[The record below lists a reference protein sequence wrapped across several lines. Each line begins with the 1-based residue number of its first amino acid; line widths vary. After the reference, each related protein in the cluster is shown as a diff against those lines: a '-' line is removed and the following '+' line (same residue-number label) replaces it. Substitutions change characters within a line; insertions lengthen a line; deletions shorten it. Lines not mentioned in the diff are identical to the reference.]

1 MIRYIHEPTEKMQLL
16 VVRRNPEMITLL
28 ENPCERAQ
36 LLAVMADSGLITA
49 IGSPSAN
56 TQLSVVRKDPHLI
69 REISVPDWKAQ
80 LYAVGQDP
88 ELIRFISE
96 PAEKVQLSVLNGDA
110 SLIRL
115 VRTPTEKA
123 QMLAV
128 GRNSSLIGHIKNPT
142 EKVQLM
148 AVHDSPANILRIK
161 NPSRQACLS
170 CLGSVMP
177 GGTAGIHFKE
187 DISEAVK
194 NLFTRLGEIEE
205 RYGELMRDAG
215 HMDTYDARYEATEK
229 AEAYRTR
236 KISAAVG
243 TFRKEAVLETSAVPE
258 KTVAVEK
265 TEATEAQPSSGE
277 MRFKGGRR
285 ELTLDD
291 GTELQARW
299 VLACDG
305 AESHTRRLAGI
316 GVSRFEYRQ
325 HCMLINID
333 TDFAQEDI
341 TWQQFTPSGPRAFL
355 PLPGRHGSLVWYDS
369 PARIRALAAMSNE
382 ALAVEVRRHFPSRL
396 GGFTVTGKGSFPLV
410 RRHANDYHA
419 GRVVLLG
426 DAAHTINP
434 LAGQGVNLGFK
445 DVACWA
451 GLLGKAGAQWH
462 ELALAGRYEGRRR
475 PDNLLMQSG
484 MDLFYGVFS
493 NEIGP
498 LRLARNLALNLA
510 DKAGPLK
517 EMALRYA
524 LGLV

>member
-1 MIRYIHEPTEKMQLL
+1 MEQCDIAIVGAGMVGAATA
-16 VVRRNPEMITLL
+16 
-28 ENPCERAQ
+28 C
-36 LLAVMADSGLITA
+36 LLAAEG
-49 IGSPSAN
+49 
-56 TQLSVVRKDPHLI
+56 LSVRVI
-69 REISVPDWKAQ
+69 E
-80 LYAVGQDP
+80 
-88 ELIRFISE
+88 
-96 PAEKVQLSVLNGDA
+96 
-110 SLIRL
+110 
-115 VRTPTEKA
+115 
-123 QMLAV
+123 
-128 GRNSSLIGHIKNPT
+128 
-142 EKVQLM
+142 
-148 AVHDSPANILRIK
+148 
-161 NPSRQACLS
+161 
-170 CLGSVMP
+170 
-177 GGTAGIHFKE
+177 
-187 DISEAVK
+187 
-194 NLFTRLGEIEE
+194 TRLPEPYAPEQPLDLRVSAISQASVALLTRAGAWQYLQQMRLCPYRRLETWELDGFATRFDAVDLGLPQLGYIIENRLIQLALLKRME
-205 RYGELMRDAG
+205 DFPTIQT
-215 HMDTYDARYEATEK
+215 HTP
-229 AEAYRTR
+229 
-236 KISAAVG
+236 AAV
-243 TFRKEAVLETSAVPE
+243 TSLRQSADDAV
-258 KTVAVEK
+258 
-265 TEATEAQPSSGE
+265 
-277 MRFKGGRR
+277 
-285 ELTLDD
+285 LTLDD

-355 PLPGRHGSLVWYDS
+355 PLPGCHGSLVWYDS

-396 GGFTVTGKGSFPLV
+396 GGFTVTAKGSFPLV

-445 DVACWA
+445 DVACWT

>member
-1 MIRYIHEPTEKMQLL
+1 MEQCDIAIVGAGMVGAATA
-16 VVRRNPEMITLL
+16 
-28 ENPCERAQ
+28 C
-36 LLAVMADSGLITA
+36 LLAAEG
-49 IGSPSAN
+49 
-56 TQLSVVRKDPHLI
+56 LSVRVI
-69 REISVPDWKAQ
+69 E
-80 LYAVGQDP
+80 
-88 ELIRFISE
+88 
-96 PAEKVQLSVLNGDA
+96 
-110 SLIRL
+110 
-115 VRTPTEKA
+115 
-123 QMLAV
+123 
-128 GRNSSLIGHIKNPT
+128 
-142 EKVQLM
+142 
-148 AVHDSPANILRIK
+148 
-161 NPSRQACLS
+161 
-170 CLGSVMP
+170 
-177 GGTAGIHFKE
+177 
-187 DISEAVK
+187 
-194 NLFTRLGEIEE
+194 TRLPEPYAPEQSLDLRVSAISQASVALLTRAGAWQYLQQMRLCPYRRLETWELDGFATRFDAVDLGLPQLGYIIENRLIQLALLKRME
-205 RYGELMRDAG
+205 DYPTIQT
-215 HMDTYDARYEATEK
+215 HTP
-229 AEAYRTR
+229 
-236 KISAAVG
+236 AAV
-243 TFRKEAVLETSAVPE
+243 TSLRQSADDAV
-258 KTVAVEK
+258 
-265 TEATEAQPSSGE
+265 
-277 MRFKGGRR
+277 
-285 ELTLDD
+285 LTLDD

-396 GGFTVTGKGSFPLV
+396 GGFTVTDKGSFPLV

>member
-1 MIRYIHEPTEKMQLL
+1 MEQCDIAIVGAGMVGAATA
-16 VVRRNPEMITLL
+16 
-28 ENPCERAQ
+28 C
-36 LLAVMADSGLITA
+36 LLAAEG
-49 IGSPSAN
+49 
-56 TQLSVVRKDPHLI
+56 LSVRVI
-69 REISVPDWKAQ
+69 E
-80 LYAVGQDP
+80 
-88 ELIRFISE
+88 
-96 PAEKVQLSVLNGDA
+96 
-110 SLIRL
+110 
-115 VRTPTEKA
+115 
-123 QMLAV
+123 
-128 GRNSSLIGHIKNPT
+128 
-142 EKVQLM
+142 
-148 AVHDSPANILRIK
+148 
-161 NPSRQACLS
+161 
-170 CLGSVMP
+170 
-177 GGTAGIHFKE
+177 
-187 DISEAVK
+187 
-194 NLFTRLGEIEE
+194 TRLPEPYAPEQPLDLRVSAISQASVALLTRAGAWQYLQQMRLCPYRRLETWELDGFATRFDAVDLGLPQLGYIIENRLIQLALLKRME
-205 RYGELMRDAG
+205 DFPTIQT
-215 HMDTYDARYEATEK
+215 HTP
-229 AEAYRTR
+229 
-236 KISAAVG
+236 AAVTSLRQG
-243 TFRKEAVLETSAVPE
+243 ADDAV
-258 KTVAVEK
+258 
-265 TEATEAQPSSGE
+265 
-277 MRFKGGRR
+277 
-285 ELTLDD
+285 LTLDD

-355 PLPGRHGSLVWYDS
+355 PVPGRHGSLVWYDS

-396 GGFTVTGKGSFPLV
+396 GGFTVTAKGSFPLV

-445 DVACWA
+445 DVACWT

>member
-1 MIRYIHEPTEKMQLL
+1 MEQCDIAIVGAGMVGAATA
-16 VVRRNPEMITLL
+16 
-28 ENPCERAQ
+28 C
-36 LLAVMADSGLITA
+36 LLAAEG
-49 IGSPSAN
+49 
-56 TQLSVVRKDPHLI
+56 LSVRVI
-69 REISVPDWKAQ
+69 E
-80 LYAVGQDP
+80 
-88 ELIRFISE
+88 
-96 PAEKVQLSVLNGDA
+96 
-110 SLIRL
+110 
-115 VRTPTEKA
+115 
-123 QMLAV
+123 
-128 GRNSSLIGHIKNPT
+128 
-142 EKVQLM
+142 
-148 AVHDSPANILRIK
+148 
-161 NPSRQACLS
+161 
-170 CLGSVMP
+170 
-177 GGTAGIHFKE
+177 
-187 DISEAVK
+187 
-194 NLFTRLGEIEE
+194 TRLPEPYAPEQPLDLRVSAISQASVALLTRAGAWQYLQQMRLCPYRRLETWELDGFATRFDAVDLGLPQLGYIIENRLIQLALLKRME
-205 RYGELMRDAG
+205 DFPTIQT
-215 HMDTYDARYEATEK
+215 HTP
-229 AEAYRTR
+229 
-236 KISAAVG
+236 AAVTSLRQG
-243 TFRKEAVLETSAVPE
+243 ADDAV
-258 KTVAVEK
+258 
-265 TEATEAQPSSGE
+265 
-277 MRFKGGRR
+277 
-285 ELTLDD
+285 LTLDD

-396 GGFTVTGKGSFPLV
+396 GGFTVTDKGSFPLV

-484 MDLFYGVFS
+484 MDLFYWVFS

>member
-1 MIRYIHEPTEKMQLL
+1 MEQCDIAIVGAGMVGAATA
-16 VVRRNPEMITLL
+16 
-28 ENPCERAQ
+28 C
-36 LLAVMADSGLITA
+36 LLAAEG
-49 IGSPSAN
+49 
-56 TQLSVVRKDPHLI
+56 LSVRVI
-69 REISVPDWKAQ
+69 E
-80 LYAVGQDP
+80 
-88 ELIRFISE
+88 
-96 PAEKVQLSVLNGDA
+96 
-110 SLIRL
+110 
-115 VRTPTEKA
+115 
-123 QMLAV
+123 
-128 GRNSSLIGHIKNPT
+128 
-142 EKVQLM
+142 
-148 AVHDSPANILRIK
+148 
-161 NPSRQACLS
+161 
-170 CLGSVMP
+170 
-177 GGTAGIHFKE
+177 
-187 DISEAVK
+187 
-194 NLFTRLGEIEE
+194 TRLPEPYAPEQPLDLRVSAISQASVALLTRAGAWQYLQQMRLCPYRRLETWELDGFATRFDAVDLGLPQLGYIIENRLIQLAFLKRME
-205 RYGELMRDAG
+205 DFPTIQT
-215 HMDTYDARYEATEK
+215 HTP
-229 AEAYRTR
+229 
-236 KISAAVG
+236 AAVTSLRQG
-243 TFRKEAVLETSAVPE
+243 ADDAV
-258 KTVAVEK
+258 
-265 TEATEAQPSSGE
+265 
-277 MRFKGGRR
+277 
-285 ELTLDD
+285 LTLDD

-396 GGFTVTGKGSFPLV
+396 GGFTVTDKGSFPLV

>member
-1 MIRYIHEPTEKMQLL
+1 MEQCDIAIVGAGMVGAATACLLAAQGLSVRVIETQL
-16 VVRRNPEMITLL
+16 PEHYAPEQPLDLRVSAISQASVALL
-28 ENPCERAQ
+28 EQAGAWQHLQQMRLCPYRRLETWELDGFATRFDSADLGLPQ
-36 LLAVMADSGLITA
+36 LGYIIENRL
-49 IGSPSAN
+49 
-56 TQLSVVRKDPHLI
+56 
-69 REISVPDWKAQ
+69 
-80 LYAVGQDP
+80 
-88 ELIRFISE
+88 
-96 PAEKVQLSVLNGDA
+96 VQLALLRRMEDFPNIQTHTPAVVARLQQGAEHA
-110 SLIRL
+110 SLL
-115 VRTPTEKA
+115 
-123 QMLAV
+123 
-128 GRNSSLIGHIKNPT
+128 
-142 EKVQLM
+142 
-148 AVHDSPANILRIK
+148 
-161 NPSRQACLS
+161 
-170 CLGSVMP
+170 
-177 GGTAGIHFKE
+177 
-187 DISEAVK
+187 
-194 NLFTRLGEIEE
+194 
-205 RYGELMRDAG
+205 
-215 HMDTYDARYEATEK
+215 
-229 AEAYRTR
+229 
-236 KISAAVG
+236 
-243 TFRKEAVLETSAVPE
+243 
-258 KTVAVEK
+258 
-265 TEATEAQPSSGE
+265 
-277 MRFKGGRR
+277 
-285 ELTLDD
+285 LDD

-305 AESHTRRLAGI
+305 AESLTRRLAGI

-333 TDFAQEDI
+333 TEFEQEDI
-341 TWQQFTPSGPRAFL
+341 TWQQFTPQGPRAFL

-382 ALAVEVRRHFPSRL
+382 TLAVEVRRHFPSRL
-396 GGFTVTGKGSFPLV
+396 GGFTVTAKGSFPLV

-445 DVACWA
+445 DVACWT

>member
-1 MIRYIHEPTEKMQLL
+1 MEQCDIAIVGAGMVGAATA
-16 VVRRNPEMITLL
+16 
-28 ENPCERAQ
+28 C
-36 LLAVMADSGLITA
+36 LLAAEG
-49 IGSPSAN
+49 
-56 TQLSVVRKDPHLI
+56 LSVRVI
-69 REISVPDWKAQ
+69 E
-80 LYAVGQDP
+80 
-88 ELIRFISE
+88 
-96 PAEKVQLSVLNGDA
+96 
-110 SLIRL
+110 
-115 VRTPTEKA
+115 
-123 QMLAV
+123 
-128 GRNSSLIGHIKNPT
+128 
-142 EKVQLM
+142 
-148 AVHDSPANILRIK
+148 
-161 NPSRQACLS
+161 
-170 CLGSVMP
+170 
-177 GGTAGIHFKE
+177 
-187 DISEAVK
+187 
-194 NLFTRLGEIEE
+194 TRLPEPYAPEQPLDLRVSAISQASVALLTRAGAWQYLQQMRLCPYRRLETWELDGFATRFDAVDLGLPQLGYIIENRLIQLALLKRME
-205 RYGELMRDAG
+205 DFPTIQT
-215 HMDTYDARYEATEK
+215 HTP
-229 AEAYRTR
+229 
-236 KISAAVG
+236 AAVTSLRQG
-243 TFRKEAVLETSAVPE
+243 ADDAV
-258 KTVAVEK
+258 
-265 TEATEAQPSSGE
+265 
-277 MRFKGGRR
+277 
-285 ELTLDD
+285 LTLDD

-396 GGFTVTGKGSFPLV
+396 GGFTVTDKGSFPLV

-524 LGLV
+524 LGLL

>member
-1 MIRYIHEPTEKMQLL
+1 MEQCDIAIVGAGMVGAATA
-16 VVRRNPEMITLL
+16 
-28 ENPCERAQ
+28 C
-36 LLAVMADSGLITA
+36 LLAAEGF
-49 IGSPSAN
+49 
-56 TQLSVVRKDPHLI
+56 SVRVI
-69 REISVPDWKAQ
+69 E
-80 LYAVGQDP
+80 
-88 ELIRFISE
+88 
-96 PAEKVQLSVLNGDA
+96 
-110 SLIRL
+110 
-115 VRTPTEKA
+115 
-123 QMLAV
+123 
-128 GRNSSLIGHIKNPT
+128 
-142 EKVQLM
+142 
-148 AVHDSPANILRIK
+148 
-161 NPSRQACLS
+161 
-170 CLGSVMP
+170 
-177 GGTAGIHFKE
+177 
-187 DISEAVK
+187 
-194 NLFTRLGEIEE
+194 TRLPEPYAPEQSLDLRVSAISQASVALLTRAGAWQYLQQMRLCPYRRLETWELDGFATRFDAVDLGLPQLGYIIENRLIQLALLKRME
-205 RYGELMRDAG
+205 DFPTIQT
-215 HMDTYDARYEATEK
+215 HTP
-229 AEAYRTR
+229 
-236 KISAAVG
+236 AAV
-243 TFRKEAVLETSAVPE
+243 TSLRQSADDAV
-258 KTVAVEK
+258 
-265 TEATEAQPSSGE
+265 
-277 MRFKGGRR
+277 
-285 ELTLDD
+285 LTLDD

-355 PLPGRHGSLVWYDS
+355 PLPGCHGSLVWYDS

-396 GGFTVTGKGSFPLV
+396 GGFTVTAKGSFPLV

-451 GLLGKAGAQWH
+451 ELLGKAGAQWH

>member
-1 MIRYIHEPTEKMQLL
+1 MEQCDIAIVGAGMVGAATA
-16 VVRRNPEMITLL
+16 
-28 ENPCERAQ
+28 C
-36 LLAVMADSGLITA
+36 LLAAEG
-49 IGSPSAN
+49 
-56 TQLSVVRKDPHLI
+56 LSVRVI
-69 REISVPDWKAQ
+69 E
-80 LYAVGQDP
+80 
-88 ELIRFISE
+88 
-96 PAEKVQLSVLNGDA
+96 
-110 SLIRL
+110 
-115 VRTPTEKA
+115 
-123 QMLAV
+123 
-128 GRNSSLIGHIKNPT
+128 
-142 EKVQLM
+142 
-148 AVHDSPANILRIK
+148 
-161 NPSRQACLS
+161 
-170 CLGSVMP
+170 
-177 GGTAGIHFKE
+177 
-187 DISEAVK
+187 
-194 NLFTRLGEIEE
+194 TRLPEPYAPEQSLDLRVSAISQASVALLTRAGAWQYLQQMRLCPYRRLETWELDGFATRFDAVDLGLPQLGYIIENRLIQLALLKRME
-205 RYGELMRDAG
+205 DFPTIQT
-215 HMDTYDARYEATEK
+215 HTP
-229 AEAYRTR
+229 
-236 KISAAVG
+236 AAVTSLRQG
-243 TFRKEAVLETSAVPE
+243 ADDAV
-258 KTVAVEK
+258 
-265 TEATEAQPSSGE
+265 
-277 MRFKGGRR
+277 
-285 ELTLDD
+285 LTLDD

-396 GGFTVTGKGSFPLV
+396 GGFTVTDKGSFPLV

-498 LRLARNLALNLA
+498 IRLARNLALNLA

>member
-1 MIRYIHEPTEKMQLL
+1 MEQCDIAIVGAGMVGAATA
-16 VVRRNPEMITLL
+16 
-28 ENPCERAQ
+28 C
-36 LLAVMADSGLITA
+36 LLAAEG
-49 IGSPSAN
+49 
-56 TQLSVVRKDPHLI
+56 LSVRVI
-69 REISVPDWKAQ
+69 E
-80 LYAVGQDP
+80 
-88 ELIRFISE
+88 
-96 PAEKVQLSVLNGDA
+96 
-110 SLIRL
+110 
-115 VRTPTEKA
+115 
-123 QMLAV
+123 
-128 GRNSSLIGHIKNPT
+128 
-142 EKVQLM
+142 
-148 AVHDSPANILRIK
+148 
-161 NPSRQACLS
+161 
-170 CLGSVMP
+170 
-177 GGTAGIHFKE
+177 
-187 DISEAVK
+187 
-194 NLFTRLGEIEE
+194 TRLPEPYAPEQPLDLRVSAISQASVALLTRAGAWQYLQQMRLCPYRRLETWELDGFATRFDAVDLGLPQLGYIIENRLIQLALLKRME
-205 RYGELMRDAG
+205 DFPTI
-215 HMDTYDARYEATEK
+215 HTHTP
-229 AEAYRTR
+229 
-236 KISAAVG
+236 AAV
-243 TFRKEAVLETSAVPE
+243 TSLRQSADDAV
-258 KTVAVEK
+258 
-265 TEATEAQPSSGE
+265 
-277 MRFKGGRR
+277 
-285 ELTLDD
+285 LTLDD
-291 GTELQARW
+291 GTELRARW

-396 GGFTVTGKGSFPLV
+396 GGFTVTDKGSFPLV

>member
-1 MIRYIHEPTEKMQLL
+1 MEQCDIAIVGAGMVGAATACLLAAQGLSVRVIETQL
-16 VVRRNPEMITLL
+16 PEHYAPEQPLDLRVSAISQASVALL
-28 ENPCERAQ
+28 EQAGAWHHLQQMRLCPYRRLETWELDGFATRFNAADLGLPQ
-36 LLAVMADSGLITA
+36 LGYIIENRL
-49 IGSPSAN
+49 
-56 TQLSVVRKDPHLI
+56 
-69 REISVPDWKAQ
+69 
-80 LYAVGQDP
+80 
-88 ELIRFISE
+88 
-96 PAEKVQLSVLNGDA
+96 VQLALLKRMEDFPT
-110 SLIRL
+110 IQTH
-115 VRTPTEKA
+115 TP
-123 QMLAV
+123 
-128 GRNSSLIGHIKNPT
+128 
-142 EKVQLM
+142 
-148 AVHDSPANILRIK
+148 
-161 NPSRQACLS
+161 
-170 CLGSVMP
+170 
-177 GGTAGIHFKE
+177 
-187 DISEAVK
+187 
-194 NLFTRLGEIEE
+194 
-205 RYGELMRDAG
+205 
-215 HMDTYDARYEATEK
+215 
-229 AEAYRTR
+229 
-236 KISAAVG
+236 AAV
-243 TFRKEAVLETSAVPE
+243 TNLRQSADDAV
-258 KTVAVEK
+258 
-265 TEATEAQPSSGE
+265 
-277 MRFKGGRR
+277 
-285 ELTLDD
+285 LTLDD
-291 GTELQARW
+291 GTELAARW

-305 AESHTRRLAGI
+305 AESHTRKLAGI

-355 PLPGRHGSLVWYDS
+355 PLLGQHGSLVWYDS

-382 ALAVEVRRHFPSRL
+382 GLAAEVRRHFPSRL

-451 GLLGKAGAQWH
+451 DLLQGAGADWH
-462 ELALAGRYEGRRR
+462 QLALAERYERRRR

-498 LRLARNLALNLA
+498 LKLARNLALNLA

>member
-1 MIRYIHEPTEKMQLL
+1 MEQCDIAIVGAGMVGAATA
-16 VVRRNPEMITLL
+16 
-28 ENPCERAQ
+28 C
-36 LLAVMADSGLITA
+36 LLAAEG
-49 IGSPSAN
+49 
-56 TQLSVVRKDPHLI
+56 LSVRVI
-69 REISVPDWKAQ
+69 E
-80 LYAVGQDP
+80 
-88 ELIRFISE
+88 
-96 PAEKVQLSVLNGDA
+96 
-110 SLIRL
+110 
-115 VRTPTEKA
+115 
-123 QMLAV
+123 
-128 GRNSSLIGHIKNPT
+128 
-142 EKVQLM
+142 
-148 AVHDSPANILRIK
+148 
-161 NPSRQACLS
+161 
-170 CLGSVMP
+170 
-177 GGTAGIHFKE
+177 
-187 DISEAVK
+187 
-194 NLFTRLGEIEE
+194 TRLPEPYAPEQPLDLRVSAISQASVALLTRAGAWQYLQQMRLCPYRRLETWELDGFATRFDAVDLGLPQLGYIIENRLIQLALLKRME
-205 RYGELMRDAG
+205 DFPTIQT
-215 HMDTYDARYEATEK
+215 HTP
-229 AEAYRTR
+229 
-236 KISAAVG
+236 AAV
-243 TFRKEAVLETSAVPE
+243 TSLRQSADDAV
-258 KTVAVEK
+258 
-265 TEATEAQPSSGE
+265 
-277 MRFKGGRR
+277 
-285 ELTLDD
+285 LTLDD

-382 ALAVEVRRHFPSRL
+382 ALAVEVRRRFPSRL
-396 GGFTVTGKGSFPLV
+396 GGFTVTAKGSFPLV

>member
-1 MIRYIHEPTEKMQLL
+1 MEQCDIAIVGAGMVGAATA
-16 VVRRNPEMITLL
+16 
-28 ENPCERAQ
+28 C
-36 LLAVMADSGLITA
+36 LLAAEG
-49 IGSPSAN
+49 
-56 TQLSVVRKDPHLI
+56 LSVRVI
-69 REISVPDWKAQ
+69 E
-80 LYAVGQDP
+80 
-88 ELIRFISE
+88 
-96 PAEKVQLSVLNGDA
+96 
-110 SLIRL
+110 
-115 VRTPTEKA
+115 
-123 QMLAV
+123 
-128 GRNSSLIGHIKNPT
+128 
-142 EKVQLM
+142 
-148 AVHDSPANILRIK
+148 
-161 NPSRQACLS
+161 
-170 CLGSVMP
+170 
-177 GGTAGIHFKE
+177 
-187 DISEAVK
+187 
-194 NLFTRLGEIEE
+194 TRLPEPYAPEQSLDLRVSAISQASVALLTRAGAWQYLQQMRLCPYRRLETWELDGFATRFDAVDLGLPQLGYIIENRLIQLALLKRME
-205 RYGELMRDAG
+205 DFPTIQT
-215 HMDTYDARYEATEK
+215 HTP
-229 AEAYRTR
+229 
-236 KISAAVG
+236 AAV
-243 TFRKEAVLETSAVPE
+243 TSLRQSADDAV
-258 KTVAVEK
+258 
-265 TEATEAQPSSGE
+265 
-277 MRFKGGRR
+277 
-285 ELTLDD
+285 LTLDD

-396 GGFTVTGKGSFPLV
+396 GGFIVTAKGSFPLV

>member
-1 MIRYIHEPTEKMQLL
+1 MEQCDIAIVGAGMVGAATACLLAAQGLSVRVIETQL
-16 VVRRNPEMITLL
+16 PEHYAPEQPLDLRVSAISQASVALL
-28 ENPCERAQ
+28 EQAGAWHHLQQMRLCPYRRLETWELDGFATRFNSADLGLPQ
-36 LLAVMADSGLITA
+36 LGYIIENRL
-49 IGSPSAN
+49 
-56 TQLSVVRKDPHLI
+56 
-69 REISVPDWKAQ
+69 
-80 LYAVGQDP
+80 
-88 ELIRFISE
+88 
-96 PAEKVQLSVLNGDA
+96 VQLALLKRMEDFPTIQTHTPAAVT
-110 SLIRL
+110 SL
-115 VRTPTEKA
+115 
-123 QMLAV
+123 
-128 GRNSSLIGHIKNPT
+128 
-142 EKVQLM
+142 
-148 AVHDSPANILRIK
+148 
-161 NPSRQACLS
+161 RQSA
-170 CLGSVMP
+170 
-177 GGTAGIHFKE
+177 
-187 DISEAVK
+187 DEAV
-194 NLFTRLGEIEE
+194 
-205 RYGELMRDAG
+205 
-215 HMDTYDARYEATEK
+215 
-229 AEAYRTR
+229 
-236 KISAAVG
+236 
-243 TFRKEAVLETSAVPE
+243 
-258 KTVAVEK
+258 
-265 TEATEAQPSSGE
+265 
-277 MRFKGGRR
+277 
-285 ELTLDD
+285 LTLDD
-291 GTELQARW
+291 GTELAARW

-305 AESHTRRLAGI
+305 AESHTRKLAGI

-382 ALAVEVRRHFPSRL
+382 GLAAEVRRHFPSRL

-451 GLLGKAGAQWH
+451 DLLQGAGADWH
-462 ELALAGRYEGRRR
+462 QLALAERYERRRR

-498 LRLARNLALNLA
+498 LKLARNLALNLA